1 MTQHTPGEAL
11 DTKWTLHLYLL
22 HQFVL
27 YIFKETLCI
36 VLKLSQNMVQGLNNF
51 NDKIIA
57 RREWGGEEEGGTQT
71 TNNIMRTERDW
82 ILDTNRSD
90 QNAMSTE
97 LSIA

>member
-36 VLKLSQNMVQGLNNF
+36 VLKLSQSEYGLRFKQLF

-71 TNNIMRTERDW
+71 TYNNAD
-82 ILDTNRSD
+82 
-90 QNAMSTE
+90 
-97 LSIA
+97 